1 MTSMEIYQGL
11 LASVENM
18 SWVEAAAVI
27 FAIISVLCAKANS
40 IWVYPNGI
48 AGILLSIYIFIGAKY
63 KLYPDAA
70 LNLYYLVM
78 SIYGW
83 YFWSSGK
90 EKKETPI
97 STCDRKEYLTAA
109 LLFLFLWSGLYWW
122 LSTYNINNVPVMDSF
137 TSSMAAV
144 GMWLLAKRK
153 VENWIALLIA
163 DFVAIGLFFY
173 KELLLFSL
181 LNIFYVVIAILG
193 YLAWKKEMEKQME
206 TRRSLPDKQT
216 VR

>member
-1 MTSMEIYQGL
+1 MTSVDIYQGL

-18 SWVEAAAVI
+18 SWIEAAAVI

-40 IWVYPNGI
+40 IWVYPTGI
-48 AGILLSIYIFIGAKY
+48 AGILLSIYIFIGSRY

-70 LNLYYLVM
+70 LNLYYLIM

-83 YFWSSGK
+83 YFWSAKK
-90 EKKETPI
+90 EKQETPI
-97 STCDRKEYLTAA
+97 STCNRKEYITAA
-109 LLFLFLWSGLYWW
+109 ALFIGLWSSLYWW
-122 LSTYNINNVPVMDSF
+122 LATYNINNVPMMDSF

-153 VENWIALLIA
+153 IENWIALLIA

-193 YLAWKKEMEKQME
+193 YMAWKKRM
-206 TRRSLPDKQT
+206 DKQKEN
-216 VR
+216 RPQLAP